1 MAGRLTRF
9 LGDTPGRTV
18 LKLLVLSFIVGAVMS
33 VFDWYPLDV
42 IYLVRDALV
51 GIWEAGFAALGRFG
65 GYLLL
70 GAAVVIPVF
79 LILRLFSY
87 RR

>member
-1 MAGRLTRF
+1 MAGRLTQF
-9 LGDTPGRTV
+9 LGDTPGRTA

-33 VFDWYPLDV
+33 VFHWYPMDV
-42 IYLVRDALV
+42 VYLVRDALLS
-51 GIWEAGFAALGRFG
+51 IWEMGFAALGRFG

-70 GAAVVIPVF
+70 GAAVVVPVF
-79 LILRLFSY
+79 LILRLLSF